1 MVRLDAE
8 KGFVALMFVLLV
20 VWVTDIGGYF
30 AGRGIGGPKLWP
42 RVSPKKTW
50 AGAIGGFVASLA
62 VAGGFAALDLGKTGA
77 AIAAGR
83 GAVDRLATRRSLRIR
98 GQAAFRR
105 QGFQPHHSRP
115 WRPTGPPGRICRRR
129 RWWRRFWALCGAAW
143 MASAAVLWF
152 GDDMSAVP
160 LRNNKAAASAV
171 RTVTVLGATGSIGD
185 STMDLLRGARDR
197 YRVEAL
203 TANSNVEALAKLA
216 KEFGARFA
224 AIADPARLGELKE
237 ALAGTRTECGAGESA
252 IIEAA
257 ARPADWVMAAVSGA
271 AGLKPAL
278 AAVDRG
284 ATVALANKE
293 CLVCAGDF
301 FMQRAAKAGACI
313 LPADSE
319 HNALFQAL
327 GSGNREELVRVI
339 ITASGGPF
347 RTWAAADIEQATL
360 AQALKHPNWSMGQKI
375 TIDSASMMNK
385 GLEVIEASYLF
396 ALTPDE
402 IDVLVHPQSIIHG
415 MVEFSDRSV
424 VAQLGAPDMRTPI
437 AHCLGWPDRIVGPAA
452 KLDLAK
458 IGQLTFEA
466 PDFERFPGLR
476 LAYDALRTGRG
487 ATTVYNAANEV
498 AVAAFIAGKIKF
510 GAIARLVE
518 ATIEDWIRSGNLAP
532 LTSADDAISVDHNAR
547 NKAATLLPQIAL
559 KAS

>member
-1 MVRLDAE
+1 
-8 KGFVALMFVLLV
+8 
-20 VWVTDIGGYF
+20 
-30 AGRGIGGPKLWP
+30 
-42 RVSPKKTW
+42 
-50 AGAIGGFVASLA
+50 
-62 VAGGFAALDLGKTGA
+62 
-77 AIAAGR
+77 
-83 GAVDRLATRRSLRIR
+83 
-98 GQAAFRR
+98 
-105 QGFQPHHSRP
+105 
-115 WRPTGPPGRICRRR
+115 
-129 RWWRRFWALCGAAW
+129 
-143 MASAAVLWF
+143 
-152 GDDMSAVP
+152 MSAVP
-160 LRNNKAAASAV
+160 LRNNKTATSGV
-171 RTVTVLGATGSIGD
+171 RSISVLGATGSMGD
-185 STMDLLRGARDR
+185 STMDLLRAAPEL

-203 TANSNVEALAKLA
+203 TGNSNVQGLAKLA
-216 KEFGARFA
+216 REFNARFA
-224 AIADPARLGELKE
+224 AVADTRRLTELRE

-257 ARPADWVMAAVSGA
+257 ARPADWVMAAISGA

-347 RTWAAADIEQATL
+347 RTWKPADIEQATL
-360 AQALKHPNWSMGQKI
+360 EQALKHPNWSMGQKI

-396 ALTPDE
+396 NLSPDE
-402 IDVLVHPQSIIHG
+402 IHVLVHPQSIIHG

-424 VAQLGAPDMRTPI
+424 VAQLGSPDMRIPI
-437 AHCLGWPDRIVGPAA
+437 AHCLGWPDRIVGPSA

-466 PDFERFPGLR
+466 PDYTRFPGLK
-476 LAYDALRTGRG
+476 LAYDALRTGNG

-498 AVAAFIAGKIKF
+498 AVAAFIAAKTRFAPSPRRFESTINAWARATNLSPLGSADE
-510 GAIARLVE
+510 AIA
-518 ATIEDWIRSGNLAP
+518 
-532 LTSADDAISVDHNAR
+532 VDHTAR
-547 NKAATLLPQIAL
+547 N
-559 KAS
+559 

>member
-1 MVRLDAE
+1 M
-8 KGFVALMFVLLV
+8 AL
-20 VWVTDIGGYF
+20 
-30 AGRGIGGPKLWP
+30 
-42 RVSPKKTW
+42 
-50 AGAIGGFVASLA
+50 
-62 VAGGFAALDLGKTGA
+62 
-77 AIAAGR
+77 
-83 GAVDRLATRRSLRIR
+83 
-98 GQAAFRR
+98 
-105 QGFQPHHSRP
+105 
-115 WRPTGPPGRICRRR
+115 
-129 RWWRRFWALCGAAW
+129 
-143 MASAAVLWF
+143 AAVLWF
-152 GDDMSAVP
+152 GDEMSPVP
-160 LRNNKAAASAV
+160 LRNNKAAAANV
-171 RTVTVLGATGSIGD
+171 RSVTVLGATGSIGD

-203 TANSNVEALAKLA
+203 TGNSNVHGLAQLA
-216 KEFGARFA
+216 REFNARFA
-224 AIADPARLGELKE
+224 AVADPARLSELRE
-237 ALAGTRTECGAGESA
+237 ALAGTGIECGAGESA

-301 FMQRAAKAGACI
+301 FMERATKAGACI
-313 LPADSE
+313 LPSDSE

-327 GSGNREELVRVI
+327 ASGNRDELVRVI

-385 GLEVIEASYLF
+385 GLEVIEAAYLF
-396 ALTPDE
+396 TLKPEE

-424 VAQLGAPDMRTPI
+424 VAQLGAPDMRIPI
-437 AHCLGWPDRIVGPAA
+437 AHCLGFPDRIKGPSAR
-452 KLDLAK
+452 LDLAK

-466 PDFERFPGLR
+466 PDFERFPALR
-476 LAYDALRTGRG
+476 LAYEALRTGRG
-487 ATTVYNAANEV
+487 ATTVFNAANEI
-498 AVAAFIAGKIKF
+498 AVAAFIAGQIKF

-518 ATIEDWIRSGNLAP
+518 ATIEAWIRSGNLAP
-532 LTSADDAISVDHNAR
+532 LTSADDAIAVDHSAR
-547 NKAATLLPQIAL
+547 NKAASLVPQIAL

>member
-1 MVRLDAE
+1 
-8 KGFVALMFVLLV
+8 
-20 VWVTDIGGYF
+20 
-30 AGRGIGGPKLWP
+30 
-42 RVSPKKTW
+42 
-50 AGAIGGFVASLA
+50 
-62 VAGGFAALDLGKTGA
+62 
-77 AIAAGR
+77 
-83 GAVDRLATRRSLRIR
+83 
-98 GQAAFRR
+98 
-105 QGFQPHHSRP
+105 
-115 WRPTGPPGRICRRR
+115 
-129 RWWRRFWALCGAAW
+129 

-152 GDDMSAVP
+152 GEHMSAVP
-160 LRNNKAAASAV
+160 LRNNKTAASAV
-171 RTVTVLGATGSIGD
+171 RSVTVLGATGSIGD
-185 STMDLLRGARDR
+185 STMDLLRSAPER

-203 TANSNVEALAKLA
+203 TGNSNVQGLAKLA
-216 KEFGARFA
+216 REFDARFVA
-224 AIADPARLGELKE
+224 VADASRLAELKE

-301 FMQRAAKAGACI
+301 FMQRALKAGACI

-347 RTWAAADIEQATL
+347 RTWAPADIEQATL

-385 GLEVIEASYLF
+385 GLEVIEAAYLF
-396 ALTPDE
+396 SLTPDE
-402 IDVLVHPQSIIHG
+402 IDVLVHPQSIVHG

-424 VAQLGAPDMRTPI
+424 VAQLGSPDMRIPI
-437 AHCLGWPDRIVGPAA
+437 AHCLGWPDRISKGPASR
-452 KLDLAK
+452 LDLAK
-458 IGQLTFEA
+458 IGQLSFEE
-466 PDFERFPGLR
+466 PNFERFPALR
-476 LAYDALRTGRG
+476 LAYESLRTGRG
-487 ATTVYNAANEV
+487 ATTVFNAANEV
-498 AVAAFIAGKIKF
+498 AVAAFIAGKIRF

-518 ATIEDWIRSGNLAP
+518 ATLDAWIRSGNLAP
-532 LTSADDAISVDHNAR
+532 LESADDAIAVDYSAR

>member
-1 MVRLDAE
+1 
-8 KGFVALMFVLLV
+8 
-20 VWVTDIGGYF
+20 
-30 AGRGIGGPKLWP
+30 
-42 RVSPKKTW
+42 
-50 AGAIGGFVASLA
+50 
-62 VAGGFAALDLGKTGA
+62 
-77 AIAAGR
+77 
-83 GAVDRLATRRSLRIR
+83 
-98 GQAAFRR
+98 
-105 QGFQPHHSRP
+105 
-115 WRPTGPPGRICRRR
+115 
-129 RWWRRFWALCGAAW
+129 
-143 MASAAVLWF
+143 
-152 GDDMSAVP
+152 MSAVP
-160 LRNNKAAASAV
+160 LKNDKPSDVRV

-185 STMDLLRGARDR
+185 STMDLLRGAPGR

-203 TANSNVEALAKLA
+203 TANSNVDALAKLA
-216 KEFGARFA
+216 REFNARFA
-224 AIADPARLGELKE
+224 AVADPARLGALKE
-237 ALAGTRTECGAGESA
+237 ALAGSGIECGAGESA

-257 ARPADWVMAAVSGA
+257 SRPADWLMAAVSGA

-284 ATVALANKE
+284 TTIALANKE

-301 FMQRAAKAGACI
+301 FMERAAKAGARI

-327 GSGNREELVRVI
+327 SSGNRDELTRVI

-347 RTWAAADIEQATL
+347 RTWAPADIEKATL

-385 GLEVIEASYLF
+385 GLEVIEAACLF

-402 IDVLVHPQSIIHG
+402 IDVLVHPQSIVHG

-424 VAQLGAPDMRTPI
+424 VAQLGSPDMRTPI
-437 AHCLGWPDRIVGPAA
+437 AHCLGWPERIQGPAA

-476 LAYDALRTGRG
+476 LAYDALRTGNG
-487 ATTVYNAANEV
+487 ATTVFNAANEI
-498 AVAAFIAGKIKF
+498 AVAAFIGEKIRF

-518 ATIEDWIRSGNLAP
+518 ATLNGWVRAGNLAP
-532 LTSADDAISVDHNAR
+532 LTSADDAIAIDHNAR
-547 NKAATLLPQIAL
+547 NMAASLLPQIAA

>member
-1 MVRLDAE
+1 
-8 KGFVALMFVLLV
+8 
-20 VWVTDIGGYF
+20 
-30 AGRGIGGPKLWP
+30 
-42 RVSPKKTW
+42 
-50 AGAIGGFVASLA
+50 
-62 VAGGFAALDLGKTGA
+62 
-77 AIAAGR
+77 
-83 GAVDRLATRRSLRIR
+83 
-98 GQAAFRR
+98 
-105 QGFQPHHSRP
+105 
-115 WRPTGPPGRICRRR
+115 
-129 RWWRRFWALCGAAW
+129 
-143 MASAAVLWF
+143 
-152 GDDMSAVP
+152 MSAVP
-160 LRNNKAAASAV
+160 LRNNKAVAASAV

-203 TANSNVEALAKLA
+203 TANSNVEGLAKLA

-224 AIADPARLGELKE
+224 AIADPAKLSELKD
-237 ALAGTRTECGAGESA
+237 ALAGTRIECGAGESA

-293 CLVCAGDF
+293 CLVCAGDI
-301 FMQRAAKAGACI
+301 FMERAKKAGACI

-327 GSGNREELVRVI
+327 ASGNREELTRVI

-347 RTWAAADIEQATL
+347 RTWAPADIEQATL
-360 AQALKHPNWSMGQKI
+360 EQALKHPNWSMGQKI

-396 ALTPDE
+396 ALAPDE

-424 VAQLGAPDMRTPI
+424 VAQLGTPDMRIPI
-437 AHCLGWPDRIVGPAA
+437 AHCLGWPDRVVGPSA

-466 PDFERFPGLR
+466 PDFQRFPGLR
-476 LAYDALRTGRG
+476 LAYEALRRGHG
-487 ATTVYNAANEV
+487 ATTVYNAANEI

-518 ATIEDWIRSGNLAP
+518 ATMNDWIRSGNQPP
-532 LTSADDAISVDHNAR
+532 LRSADDAISVDHIAR
-547 NKAATLLPQIAL
+547 NKAAALLPQIAL
-559 KAS
+559 KAT

>member
-1 MVRLDAE
+1 MV
-8 KGFVALMFVLLV
+8 
-20 VWVTDIGGYF
+20 
-30 AGRGIGGPKLWP
+30 
-42 RVSPKKTW
+42 
-50 AGAIGGFVASLA
+50 
-62 VAGGFAALDLGKTGA
+62 
-77 AIAAGR
+77 
-83 GAVDRLATRRSLRIR
+83 
-98 GQAAFRR
+98 
-105 QGFQPHHSRP
+105 
-115 WRPTGPPGRICRRR
+115 
-129 RWWRRFWALCGAAW
+129 
-143 MASAAVLWF
+143 SAAVLWF
-152 GDDMSAVP
+152 GDKMSAVP
-160 LRNNKAAASAV
+160 LRNNKATASAV
-171 RTVTVLGATGSIGD
+171 RSVTVLGATGSIGD
-185 STMDLLRGARDR
+185 STMDLLRTAPDR

-203 TANSNVEALAKLA
+203 TGNSNVQGLAKLA

-224 AIADPARLGELKE
+224 AIADPARLNELRE
-237 ALAGTRTECGAGESA
+237 ALAGTGIECGAGESA

-293 CLVCAGDF
+293 CLVSAGDV
-301 FMQRAAKAGACI
+301 FMQRAAAAGACI

-327 GSGNREELVRVI
+327 SSGNREELVRVI

-396 ALTPDE
+396 ALAPDE
-402 IDVLVHPQSIIHG
+402 IDVLVHPQSIVHG

-424 VAQLGAPDMRTPI
+424 VAQLGTPDMRIPI
-437 AHCLGWPDRIVGPAA
+437 AHCLGWPDRIKGPSA

-458 IGQLTFEA
+458 IGTLTFEA
-466 PDFERFPGLR
+466 PDFARFPGLR
-476 LAYDALRTGRG
+476 LAYDALRTGQG
-487 ATTVYNAANEV
+487 ATTVYNAANEI
-498 AVAAFIAGKIKF
+498 AVAAFIGGQIRF

-518 ATIEDWIRSGNLAP
+518 TTLEAWMRSGNMAP
-532 LTSADDAISVDHNAR
+532 LTSADEVITVDHKAR
-547 NKAATLLPQIAL
+547 NMAATLLPQIAL

>member
-1 MVRLDAE
+1 
-8 KGFVALMFVLLV
+8 
-20 VWVTDIGGYF
+20 
-30 AGRGIGGPKLWP
+30 
-42 RVSPKKTW
+42 
-50 AGAIGGFVASLA
+50 
-62 VAGGFAALDLGKTGA
+62 
-77 AIAAGR
+77 
-83 GAVDRLATRRSLRIR
+83 
-98 GQAAFRR
+98 
-105 QGFQPHHSRP
+105 
-115 WRPTGPPGRICRRR
+115 
-129 RWWRRFWALCGAAW
+129 
-143 MASAAVLWF
+143 MASGALLWF
-152 GDDMSAVP
+152 GETMSAVP
-160 LRNNKAAASAV
+160 LRSNKSASAV
-171 RTVTVLGATGSIGD
+171 AVRSVTVLGATGSIGD
-185 STMDLLRGARDR
+185 STLDLVRGGRER

-203 TANSNVEALAKLA
+203 TGNSNVEGLAKLA
-216 KEFGARFA
+216 REFDARFVA
-224 AIADPARLGELKE
+224 VADPSKLGKLKD
-237 ALAGTRTECGAGESA
+237 ALCGTRTECGAGESA
-252 IIEAA
+252 VIEAA

-327 GSGNREELVRVI
+327 SSGNREELLRVI

-347 RTWAAADIEQATL
+347 RTWAAADIERATL
-360 AQALKHPNWSMGQKI
+360 DQALKHPNWSMGQKI

-396 ALTPDE
+396 ALAPDE

-415 MVEFSDRSV
+415 MVEFSDCSV

-437 AHCLGWPDRIVGPAA
+437 AHCLGWPDRIKGPAA

-458 IGQLTFEA
+458 IGQLSFEA
-466 PDFERFPGLR
+466 PDFERFP
-476 LAYDALRTGRG
+476 ALRIAYEALRSGGG
-487 ATTVYNAANEV
+487 ATTVFNAANEV
-498 AVAAFIAGKIKF
+498 AVAAFIAGKIRF

-518 ATIEDWIRSGNLAP
+518 ATIEGWIRSGNLAP
-532 LTSADDAISVDHNAR
+532 LSSADDAIAVDHSAR
-547 NKAATLLPQIAL
+547 NKAASLLPQIAL